1 MTPMTRFLTTAV
13 FATLPGVAMAADDKP
28 HGLLAPSLGNTDFV
42 VLIGFLLFL
51 AIIFYFN
58 VPAMLGG
65 MLDKRAEGIRA
76 DLDEARALREEAQTL
91 LASYE
96 RKQREVSEQSE
107 RIVAQAR
114 ADAEA
119 AAEAAKEELGRSIER
134 RLAAAEDQIAS
145 AEAKAVRAVRDR
157 AVEVAV
163 GAAGQIIAS
172 RMAGADAGSLIDASI
187 DEVQARLN

>member
-1 MTPMTRFLTTAV
+1 MRPIIVSAI
-13 FATLPGVAMAADDKP
+13 A
-28 HGLLAPSLGNTDFV
+28 LLASPALAAEPGYEPGYDFTSLFNTDFV

-51 AIIFYFN
+51 SILFYFN
-58 VPAMLGG
+58 VPALLGG
-65 MLDKRAEGIRA
+65 MLDKRAEGIRSE
-76 DLDEARALREEAQTL
+76 LDEARALREEAQTL

-96 RKQREVSEQSE
+96 RKSREVAEQSE

-114 ADAEA
+114 ADAQA
-119 AAEAAKEELGRSIER
+119 AADAAKQELERSIAR

-163 GAAGQIIAS
+163 GAAGELIAS
-172 RMAGADAGSLIDASI
+172 RMAASDANALIDASI
-187 DEVQARLN
+187 DQVRARLN

>member
-1 MTPMTRFLTTAV
+1 MYRIFVPLI
-13 FATLPGVAMAADDKP
+13 VAA
-28 HGLLAPSLGNTDFV
+28 LVSLPSLAAEPGYEPGYDFTSLFNTDFV

-51 AIIFYFN
+51 SILFYFN

-65 MLDKRAEGIRA
+65 LLDKRAEGIKSE
-76 DLDEARALREEAQTL
+76 LDEARALREEAQTL

-96 RKQREVSEQSE
+96 RKQREVTEHSE

-114 ADAEA
+114 TDAEA
-119 AAEAAKEELGRSIER
+119 AAEAAKVELAKSIER

-145 AEAKAVRAVRDR
+145 AEAKAVRAVSDR

-163 GAAGQIIAS
+163 AAAGQLIAS
-172 RMAGADAGSLIDASI
+172 RMAAADANSLIDASI
-187 DEVQARLN
+187 DEISARLN